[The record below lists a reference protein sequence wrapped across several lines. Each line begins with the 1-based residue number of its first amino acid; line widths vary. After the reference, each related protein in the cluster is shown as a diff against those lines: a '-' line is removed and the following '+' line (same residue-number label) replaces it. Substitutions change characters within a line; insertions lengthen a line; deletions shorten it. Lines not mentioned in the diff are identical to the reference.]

1 MIYSG
6 QKDIVLIMRLGKL
19 PFGVFKII
27 NKYHLIKSNNSV
39 VVGVSGG
46 PDSVALLNILHSIN
60 SAKNL
65 QFRFYVAHL
74 NHQLR
79 GKSSEED
86 AQFAENLSKELS
98 LPFILKNVN
107 IQEIANQTNR
117 SIEETA
123 RIERYKFFT
132 ESSQKYNASTVAI
145 GHTADDNAETLLHRI
160 IRGTGISGLEGIPI
174 KRPLTTDSTIQIVR
188 PLLFTWRKEIIDYL
202 GKEHLN
208 YRTDTSNYETIYLR
222 NKIRLEL
229 IPLLEKQY
237 NPNIKNTLIQLS
249 QIFTANNEYLSQEAK
264 KY

>member
-1 MIYSG
+1 
-6 QKDIVLIMRLGKL
+6 MRLDKL

-79 GKSSEED
+79 GKPSEED
-86 AQFAENLSKELS
+86 AQFVENLSKELS
-98 LPFILKNVN
+98 LPFIPKNVN
-107 IQEIANQTNR
+107 IQEIANQTKR

-145 GHTADDNAETLLHRI
+145 GHTADDNAETILHRI

-174 KRPLTTDSTIQIVR
+174 KRPLTTDSTIQNIHY
-188 PLLFTWRKEIIDYL
+188 LL
-202 GKEHLN
+202 
-208 YRTDTSNYETIYLR
+208 
-222 NKIRLEL
+222 
-229 IPLLEKQY
+229 
-237 NPNIKNTLIQLS
+237 
-249 QIFTANNEYLSQEAK
+249 
-264 KY
+264 